1 VSPDGLS
8 ASLSEVAR
16 FLARRP
22 PFNELAPEELGEV
35 VAETEIEFH
44 LAGSLILTEDG
55 GPVTNLRV
63 IHSGAVDLVHD
74 GSLLDLLGPG
84 DTLGHGPMLAGMP
97 PGFEARAAE
106 DTLCYRIPVA
116 VARPLL
122 ERARRQELSVGTG
135 GPGHQAV
142 ARMIRSPAV
151 RCDPEEPIGE
161 VARRM
166 TEIGANSA
174 IIDLPGGEFGI
185 LTDRDLR
192 ERVVAAGVPSSAP
205 VRLAMTAPV
214 FSVTPD
220 RLAGEVLFEL
230 LERGHRHA
238 PVVADGR
245 LIGVVEDADLFA
257 VQPRSWF
264 GARRAIARATG
275 VEGLVAV
282 AERLTEITLDLHT
295 SNLRGLEVARVRSA
309 LIDALTVRALE
320 LAAEAHG
327 LPADGVVWVA
337 LSSHARRELT
347 PASPPMGALAC
358 SDDLAPGFLAAAR
371 ATLTACGLP
380 ATMTLRSPAA
390 WAAADREDELAA
402 FVLWDRRPLFGT
414 PREPLPAIGSAAR
427 DAWLGALLARALARR
442 PPTGFDAGA
451 VIWHGGERSD
461 ELDIQAAATG
471 PIAAMA
477 LWAGA
482 AAGMVDGST
491 TERLAAGA
499 AAGALSGE
507 DASTLIDAF
516 ELAFELRIGHHLEQ
530 LAAGLKPDERLRLS
544 AMSPL
549 ARDHLRDVFRAVTS
563 VQRALSERAL

>member
-1 VSPDGLS
+1 MRPDALS

-22 PFNELAPEELGEV
+22 PFDALAPEELGEV
-35 VAETEIEFH
+35 VTETEIEFH

-74 GSLLDLLGPG
+74 GRLLDLLGPG
-84 DTLGHGPMLAGMP
+84 DALGHGPMLAGMP

-122 ERARRQELSVGTG
+122 DRARSHELSIGVRE
-135 GPGHQAV
+135 PGHQAV

-151 RCDPEEPIGE
+151 RCTPEEPVGE

-174 IIDLPGGEFGI
+174 IVDLPGGEFGI

-192 ERVVAAGVPSSAP
+192 ERVVAAGIPSSAP
-205 VRLAMTAPV
+205 VRTAMTTPV
-214 FSVTPD
+214 FTVTPD
-220 RLAGEVLFEL
+220 RLGGEVLFEL
-230 LERGHRHA
+230 LERGFRHA
-238 PVVADGR
+238 PVVTEGGR
-245 LIGVVEDADLFA
+245 LVGVVEDADLFA

-264 GARRAIARATG
+264 GARRAIARAADAG
-275 VEGLVAV
+275 GLVAV
-282 AERLTEITLDLHT
+282 AERLTELTLELHT

-309 LIDALTVRALE
+309 LVDALIARALE
-320 LAAEAHG
+320 LAAEAHP
-327 LPADGVVWVA
+327 LPADGVVW
-337 LSSHARRELT
+337 LTLGSHARRELT
-347 PASPPMGALAC
+347 PASAPSGALVC
-358 SDDLAPGFLAAAR
+358 SDEPDRGFLAAASGML
-371 ATLTACGLP
+371 AACGLP
-380 ATMTLRSPAA
+380 AELAVRSPGA
-390 WAAADREDELAA
+390 WAAASPEDELAA
-402 FVLWDRRPLFGT
+402 LVLGDRRPLFGT
-414 PREPLPAIGSAAR
+414 PREALPQLSEPGR
-427 DAWLGALLARALARR
+427 GGWLAALLERALAKR

-451 VIWHGGERSD
+451 ILWHGGERSD

-471 PIAAMA
+471 PIAALA

-482 AAGMVDGST
+482 AAGVVDGST

-499 AAGALSGE
+499 AAGVLSAE
-507 DASTLIDAF
+507 DASTLTDAF
-516 ELAFELRIGHHLEQ
+516 ALAFELRIGHHMQQ
-530 LAAGLKPDERLRLS
+530 LASGLAPDERLHLS

-549 ARDHLRDVFRAVTS
+549 ARDHLRDVFRAVTA
-563 VQRALSERAL
+563 VQRGLRP